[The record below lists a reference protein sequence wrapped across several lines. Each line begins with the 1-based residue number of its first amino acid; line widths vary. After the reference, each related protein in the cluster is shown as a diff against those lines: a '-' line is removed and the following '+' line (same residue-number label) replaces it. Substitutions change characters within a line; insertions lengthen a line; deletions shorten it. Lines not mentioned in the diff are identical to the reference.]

1 MQRNAARLS
10 PRPDKL
16 RIKSVLREKPGVRA
30 PLDDSSLVKD
40 QDEVRAAYGGKP
52 VSDDECGA
60 LPRESGQ
67 CALHACFRDRIEG
80 AGGFVQQENGRIC
93 PAQTQYA
100 AMMTPAIATARMM
113 PTRMR
118 ISRSRHIRI
127 RKFEARGE
135 ETSLA

>member
-52 VSDDECGA
+52 VSDDESGA

-80 AGGFVQQENGRIC
+80 AGGFVQQEGEWADLPCADSIRGDDD
-93 PAQTQYA
+93 AGH
-100 AMMTPAIATARMM
+100 
-113 PTRMR
+113 
-118 ISRSRHIRI
+118 RH
-127 RKFEARGE
+127 GE
-135 ETSLA
+135 DDADENAHLQVAPHPNQEI

>member
-67 CALHACFRDRIEG
+67 CALHACFRDGMDRASIT
-80 AGGFVQQENGRIC
+80 VKK
-93 PAQTQYA
+93 A
-100 AMMTPAIATARMM
+100 ATLGISMNIWLMKR
-113 PTRMR
+113 PTC
-118 ISRSRHIRI
+118 SRRPIR
-127 RKFEARGE
+127 REANPMNV
-135 ETSLA
+135 TI